1 MSRSLIAS
9 NLEEKIQAYREQQF
23 TGLVKVSGLKG
34 NQWFVYYLLGR
45 IAWTKS
51 RTHSLRRWKRHL
63 AIHSPAFFDQIT
75 QPANVS
81 YGSWNYTA
89 LARLVKLKQFRQDQF
104 SKVVESCITED
115 LFDILQVGTLELQK
129 SNHALVY
136 EAYAKAAANLP
147 FITLHQELAWQNA
160 QQEWQAWEQAGLANF
175 SPDWVPV
182 ITQLETLKV
191 QTPPQTFRTLT
202 TFINGKNTLRDLA
215 IKFNQPIIPLVK
227 SILPYVSRQMLGL
240 SEIPDIVETASD
252 GFDPE
257 LTDAC
262 PSATVQ
268 LSSVAKSPSEPTRA
282 NSLQENAL
290 AHNAG
295 IARDVSAALPSVA
308 ASRVAT
314 SAPAQAGRVL
324 SARVGRKAKSNA
336 PQIVY
341 IDDSPADSR
350 IMAEIVESLGYQYTN
365 VPDPLQALPML
376 IELKPKLIFLDLV
389 MPIANGYEVC
399 SQIRRISAF
408 KNIPVVIVTSND
420 GIADRVRARIVGAS
434 GFLGKPIQHK
444 KVSKVLKKHLRNLA
458 PNSSTTL
465 SERAFSPL

>member
-1 MSRSLIAS
+1 MSGSLIAS
-9 NLEEKIQAYREQQF
+9 DLEEKIQAYREQQF

-45 IAWTKS
+45 LAWTKS
-51 RTHSLRRWKRHL
+51 RTHSLRRWQRHL

-81 YGSWNYTA
+81 YDSWNYAA
-89 LARLVKLKQFRQDQF
+89 LARLVKLNQFRRDQF

-115 LFDILQVGTLELQK
+115 LFDILQIGTLELQQY
-129 SNHALVY
+129 NHALVY
-136 EAYAKAAANLP
+136 EAHAREAAHLP
-147 FITLHQELAWQNA
+147 FIMLHQALAWQDA

-175 SPDWVPV
+175 SPDWAPV
-182 ITQLETLKV
+182 ITQLETLKI
-191 QTPPQTFRTLT
+191 QTPPQTFQTLT
-202 TFINGKNTLRDLA
+202 TFVDGKNTLRDLA
-215 IKFNQPIIPLVK
+215 IKFKQPIIPLVK

-240 SEIPDIVETASD
+240 SKIPDIVETASD

-257 LTDAC
+257 LIDTC
-262 PSATVQ
+262 QSATI
-268 LSSVAKSPSEPTRA
+268 LPFPVAQSPVETTRA
-282 NSLQENAL
+282 NSFQENGFAQ
-290 AHNAG
+290 NAA
-295 IARDVSAALPSVA
+295 IAGDVSSAPPSVA
-308 ASRVAT
+308 PSRVGTNA
-314 SAPAQAGRVL
+314 SAQAGRVL
-324 SARVGRKAKSNA
+324 SDRVGRKAKNNA

-341 IDDSPADSR
+341 IDDSSADSR
-350 IMAEIVESLGYQYTN
+350 IMAEIIEGLGYQYTN
-365 VPDPLQALPML
+365 VPDPLQALPTL

-408 KNIPVVIVTSND
+408 KDIPVVIVTSND

-458 PNSSTTL
+458 PHSSTTPSGSVL
-465 SERAFSPL
+465 SPL